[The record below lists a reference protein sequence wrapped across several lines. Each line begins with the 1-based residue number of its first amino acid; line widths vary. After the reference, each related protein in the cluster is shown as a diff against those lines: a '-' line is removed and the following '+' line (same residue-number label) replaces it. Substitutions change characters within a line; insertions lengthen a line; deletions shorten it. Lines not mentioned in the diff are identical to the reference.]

1 MKLMVL
7 DGNSIVNRAFYGI
20 RLLSTQDGLYTNA
33 VYGFLTILQRLVD
46 EEQPDALCVTFDL
59 KAPTFRHLAY
69 DGYKA
74 TRHGMPEE
82 LAMQMP
88 VLKEVLDAMNI
99 PRYQLEGW
107 EADDLLGTI
116 SRKCEAAGWEC
127 AIVTG
132 DKDSLQLITDHTKVK
147 LVSTRMGQT
156 TTKDMTP
163 DSFREAY
170 GFDPIHMIDL
180 KSLMGDSS
188 DNIPGVKGV
197 GEKTAMGLIQKYG
210 SMEAIYADFDNVEL
224 KPAMRKKL
232 DEGREMAKLSY
243 DLATI
248 RCDAP
253 IDFKP
258 EDALRRP
265 VDNDA
270 LYALFL
276 KLEFAKLIGRYGLTP
291 PQRDAAETEE
301 VEFRVEGVSVLSE
314 NQMADIWPK
323 WENADHVTVLPL
335 PSLDGVTVSLES
347 DGQGWLYDVRQSRY
361 EGDYNAF
368 LRRLFSKN
376 VKKVAH
382 GVKTIC
388 EALVAEGLPTE
399 GFVFDTELAAYLLD
413 PTAGS
418 YELDKLTL
426 RYFKTERE
434 ANAAYKAEDA
444 FTALSD
450 DLQARTAWY
459 EDNAW
464 IEALYEH
471 FKPLLEQ
478 YGLLNVLTDID
489 LPLCPVLAEM
499 EQAGVLVDKK
509 ALVSFGEMLSENIDK
524 AQKAIY
530 ELAGREFNINS
541 TQQLGAVL
549 FDDLKL
555 PAVKKTKRGYST
567 NAEVLEKLK
576 PYHPIIGQ
584 ILDYRQ
590 LAKLKSTYVDGL
602 TKVIGADGRIH
613 TSFQNTVTA
622 TGRLSSVE
630 PNLQNIPVRTPLG
643 AEMRKM
649 FMAAPGNVLVD
660 ADYSQ
665 IELRLLAHIAH
676 DEAMTEGFKT
686 GADIHAATAAQV
698 FGVPQEEVTRQMRSS
713 AKAVNFGI
721 VYGISAFSLAQDIG
735 VSNWEAKEYM
745 ERYFAKYSGI
755 RDYQKNIVE
764 QAKKDG
770 YVSTEFGRRRWLPEL
785 KSSNFNLRSFGERV
799 ALNMPIQ
806 GTAADIIKLAMIKVQ
821 NRLKAEGLEGRL
833 VLQVHDELIVEC
845 PEAEGEK
852 IAKLLEEEMEH
863 VVSLTVPLLAEA
875 KVGKAWAD
883 AH

>member
-197 GEKTAMGLIQKYG
+197 GEKTAVGLIQKYG

-323 WENADHVTVLPL
+323 WENADHVIRVVENLRKKGYIVEMDDFGTGYS
-335 PSLDGVTVSLES
+335 SL
-347 DGQGWLYDVRQSRY
+347 
-361 EGDYNAF
+361 N
-368 LRRLFSKN
+368 
-376 VKKVAH
+376 
-382 GVKTIC
+382 
-388 EALVAEGLPTE
+388 
-399 GFVFDTELAAYLLD
+399 
-413 PTAGS
+413 
-418 YELDKLTL
+418 
-426 RYFKTERE
+426 
-434 ANAAYKAEDA
+434 
-444 FTALSD
+444 
-450 DLQARTAWY
+450 
-459 EDNAW
+459 
-464 IEALYEH
+464 
-471 FKPLLEQ
+471 
-478 YGLLNVLTDID
+478 
-489 LPLCPVLAEM
+489 
-499 EQAGVLVDKK
+499 
-509 ALVSFGEMLSENIDK
+509 MLSSMPIDVLKMDRAFVRNIEHSEKD
-524 AQKAIY
+524 I
-530 ELAGREFNINS
+530 
-541 TQQLGAVL
+541 QLVGL
-549 FDDLKL
+549 
-555 PAVKKTKRGYST
+555 
-567 NAEVLEKLK
+567 
-576 PYHPIIGQ
+576 
-584 ILDYRQ
+584 ILDI
-590 LAKLKSTYVDGL
+590 AK
-602 TKVIGADGRIH
+602 
-613 TSFQNTVTA
+613 NM
-622 TGRLSSVE
+622 
-630 PNLQNIPVRTPLG
+630 NIPVI
-643 AEMRKM
+643 AE
-649 FMAAPGNVLVD
+649 GVETEE
-660 ADYSQ
+660 Q
-665 IELRLLAHIAH
+665 IRLLK
-676 DEAMTEGFKT
+676 DLGCDLVQGYYFSKPL
-686 GADIHAATAAQV
+686 HASD
-698 FGVPQEEVTRQMRSS
+698 FER
-713 AKAVNFGI
+713 KF
-721 VYGISAFSLAQDIG
+721 L
-735 VSNWEAKEYM
+735 SNM
-745 ERYFAKYSGI
+745 DS
-755 RDYQKNIVE
+755 DQ
-764 QAKKDG
+764 QA
-770 YVSTEFGRRRWLPEL
+770 
-785 KSSNFNLRSFGERV
+785 
-799 ALNMPIQ
+799 
-806 GTAADIIKLAMIKVQ
+806 
-821 NRLKAEGLEGRL
+821 
-833 VLQVHDELIVEC
+833 
-845 PEAEGEK
+845 
-852 IAKLLEEEMEH
+852 
-863 VVSLTVPLLAEA
+863 
-875 KVGKAWAD
+875 GK
-883 AH
+883 

>member
-276 KLEFAKLIGRYGLTP
+276 KL
-291 PQRDAAETEE
+291 
-301 VEFRVEGVSVLSE
+301 V
-314 NQMADIWPK
+314 
-323 WENADHVTVLPL
+323 
-335 PSLDGVTVSLES
+335 
-347 DGQGWLYDVRQSRY
+347 
-361 EGDYNAF
+361 
-368 LRRLFSKN
+368 
-376 VKKVAH
+376 
-382 GVKTIC
+382 
-388 EALVAEGLPTE
+388 PT
-399 GFVFDTELAAYLLD
+399 
-413 PTAGS
+413 
-418 YELDKLTL
+418 
-426 RYFKTERE
+426 
-434 ANAAYKAEDA
+434 
-444 FTALSD
+444 
-450 DLQARTAWY
+450 
-459 EDNAW
+459 
-464 IEALYEH
+464 
-471 FKPLLEQ
+471 
-478 YGLLNVLTDID
+478 
-489 LPLCPVLAEM
+489 M
-499 EQAGVLVDKK
+499 
-509 ALVSFGEMLSENIDK
+509 
-524 AQKAIY
+524 
-530 ELAGREFNINS
+530 
-541 TQQLGAVL
+541 
-549 FDDLKL
+549 
-555 PAVKKTKRGYST
+555 
-567 NAEVLEKLK
+567 
-576 PYHPIIGQ
+576 
-584 ILDYRQ
+584 
-590 LAKLKSTYVDGL
+590 
-602 TKVIGADGRIH
+602 
-613 TSFQNTVTA
+613 
-622 TGRLSSVE
+622 
-630 PNLQNIPVRTPLG
+630 
-643 AEMRKM
+643 
-649 FMAAPGNVLVD
+649 
-660 ADYSQ
+660 
-665 IELRLLAHIAH
+665 
-676 DEAMTEGFKT
+676 
-686 GADIHAATAAQV
+686 
-698 FGVPQEEVTRQMRSS
+698 
-713 AKAVNFGI
+713 
-721 VYGISAFSLAQDIG
+721 
-735 VSNWEAKEYM
+735 
-745 ERYFAKYSGI
+745 
-755 RDYQKNIVE
+755 
-764 QAKKDG
+764 
-770 YVSTEFGRRRWLPEL
+770 
-785 KSSNFNLRSFGERV
+785 
-799 ALNMPIQ
+799 
-806 GTAADIIKLAMIKVQ
+806 
-821 NRLKAEGLEGRL
+821 
-833 VLQVHDELIVEC
+833 
-845 PEAEGEK
+845 
-852 IAKLLEEEMEH
+852 
-863 VVSLTVPLLAEA
+863 
-875 KVGKAWAD
+875 
-883 AH
+883 